1 MERYRYVY
9 VCPLVCVCCVHIT
22 REGKSDASSLSVPQ
36 EWSSNYVV
44 CIWKNIYVL
53 TCKTKKNSKFNRIK
67 LSLSSKDNMQLPEE
81 KKNLILFL
89 LMSKASKI
97 LNPIQIECNSV
108 QNNDIKMF
116 ILGI

>member
-1 MERYRYVY
+1 M
-9 VCPLVCVCCVHIT
+9 CVCCVHIT
-22 REGKSDASSLSVPQ
+22 REEGKSDASSLSLLIRV
-36 EWSSNYVV
+36 
-44 CIWKNIYVL
+44 I
-53 TCKTKKNSKFNRIK
+53 CKLCGLYLKKYICAHLQTKQNSKFNRIK
-67 LSLSSKDNMQLPEE
+67 LSLPSKDNMQLPEE
-81 KKNLILFL
+81 NKNLSLFL